1 MPVSDGRGTFE
12 DFDQDDPHWQKGWE
26 AEEPEGVEEDPEV
39 AWPVVPD
46 PAGGD
51 HRAHR
56 SRGDRRRAHPV
67 LTGLALFVVILL
79 VIVGA
84 GLVWANSQIDPG
96 GKRGPD
102 VTVVIPKGSSTSQI
116 ADRLARAGVVHNSTL
131 FALYVRI
138 QGAGPLLPGTYNL
151 PKNSPYSAAI
161 SALEKGPKILT
172 DSLTIPP
179 GFTLAQVAQ
188 RVGALPGLGLS
199 AQKFVAAADN
209 GSVRSAFEPA
219 AVNDLEGFLYPD
231 TYTIQ
236 QGESEV
242 DVLEKLVGNFDSHAE
257 QIGLDNAA
265 TKLGVTPYKVIEVA
279 SIIEHEAKL
288 PGDRAGVASAIYN
301 RLKIG
306 MTLGADSTQTYYL
319 RLSDP
324 GLQPSVAQLNQPSP
338 YNTRVNK
345 GLPPTPIGNPG
356 LASLEAAAQPATTTY
371 LYFVEI
377 NPDGQLGFAS
387 DGTGFEHL
395 QQECRAAK
403 LC

>member
-1 MPVSDGRGTFE
+1 MSDGRGTFE
-12 DFDQDDPHWQKGWE
+12 DFDQDDPHWQAGWE
-26 AEEPEGVEEDPEV
+26 HGEPEAGEEHPDV
-39 AWPVVPD
+39 AWPIVPD
-46 PAGGD
+46 PDGAE
-51 HRAHR
+51 HRTHR
-56 SRGDRRRAHPV
+56 GRGDRRRAHPV
-67 LTGLALFVVILL
+67 LTGLAIFVVILL

-84 GLVWANSQIDPG
+84 GLFWANSQIDPG

-102 VTVVIPKGSSTSQI
+102 VTVVIPKGSSTTQI
-116 ADRLARAGVVHNSTL
+116 ADRLARAGVVHNATL

-179 GFTLAQVAQ
+179 GFTMIQVAQ
-188 RVGALPGLGLS
+188 RVAALPGLGLS
-199 AQKFVAAADN
+199 AQKFLAAADN
-209 GSVRSAFEPA
+209 GTVRSAFEPA
-219 AVNDLEGFLYPD
+219 GVNNLEGFLYPD

-236 QGESEV
+236 QGQSEV

-257 QIGLDNAA
+257 ELGLSASAA
-265 TKLGVTPYKVIEVA
+265 KLGMTPYKVVEVA

-288 PGDRAGVASAIYN
+288 PGDRANVASVVYN

-319 RLSDP
+319 RLTDP

-338 YNTRVNK
+338 YNTRINK
-345 GLPPTPIGNPG
+345 GLPPTPIANPG
-356 LASLEAAAQPATTTY
+356 LASLEAAANPATTTY

-395 QQECRAAK
+395 QHECRAAK